1 MKILITGGTG
11 LVGSRLTEILQAKG
25 HQISYLSRSSKP
37 IPNVKVYLWNVEK
50 GIIDKEAIA
59 QADAIIH
66 LAGAGVADK
75 AWTDSYKKELY
86 DSRILATK
94 LLYETMKDTKNSV
107 QFFLQASA
115 IGIYGLDTKEKILN
129 EEADFGTDFLATL
142 TQDWE
147 KEAEYIIKLGIRTV
161 IMRIGIVLSN
171 KGGALQKLSMPIK
184 LFAGAAIGTGN
195 QYLSWIHID
204 DLCKMFVES
213 IENKAMQGNFNAVA
227 PNPIT
232 NAQMTQ
238 AIAKRLEKPLWLPN
252 VPAFVLKMGMGEM
265 AGIVLGGNR
274 VSAQKIL
281 ATGFQ
286 FQFPTIENAL
296 KNLLKN

>member
-1 MKILITGGTG
+1 VKILITGGTG

>member
-296 KNLLKN
+296 QNLLKN